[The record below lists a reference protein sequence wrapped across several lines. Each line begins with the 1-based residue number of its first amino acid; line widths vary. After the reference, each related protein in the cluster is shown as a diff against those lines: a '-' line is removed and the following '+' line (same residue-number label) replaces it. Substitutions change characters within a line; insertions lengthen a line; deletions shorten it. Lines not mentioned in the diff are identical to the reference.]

1 MPGMG
6 ASRVLTPSSFCEVT
20 LVPTICR
27 RNPRFQPGGC
37 DAAGLRRRSLRFS
50 CWEAPYSLSDKGAAV
65 ESDKLDNGQASSPE
79 GRASETRLEEIRRTA
94 ELRGQAE
101 STSLKA
107 EARASAQ
114 TGYYGVPLL
123 KPPPWKWEIPAYFF
137 VGGMAGAAAVI
148 AGAGSLAG
156 ADERLVRDARRLAA
170 LGGL

>member
-1 MPGMG
+1 M
-6 ASRVLTPSSFCEVT
+6 
-20 LVPTICR
+20 
-27 RNPRFQPGGC
+27 
-37 DAAGLRRRSLRFS
+37 
-50 CWEAPYSLSDKGAAV
+50 

-170 LGGL
+170 LGGTLEVVSTAGRGTTIRGRLPLEAARVHSHVEAIAAAQAAESESEPKAALAR